1 MKNSYTAAAA
11 QFEPVSENC
20 AANMEKMLKLCDR
33 AADAGASLIVF
44 PELALTGYYLK
55 ADVLRSLAVP
65 AEGEWSRPLREKAA
79 ARQMMIAVGY
89 PEREAAHAGAAGE
102 PSCGGAGRAPGESSC
117 ARAGRAP
124 GEPSCA
130 GAGRAPGESSY
141 TGSAWIYN
149 SCLLIGTN
157 GESIGNAR
165 KRYLWG
171 REKRIFTPGD
181 SYEVF
186 RTELGAIAPLL
197 CYDLEFPE
205 PARIAMLKG
214 ADLILCP
221 AAWSRKAEHR
231 WRVET
236 AANALFNL
244 VYLVGSNF
252 VDENCCG
259 AAMILSP
266 EGKVLAETAGEA
278 GKPGKAGE
286 AEAQETDLVVTAEIS
301 FEELRR
307 CREEI
312 PYHRDFNP
320 RILSEALRET
330 T

>member
-1 MKNSYTAAAA
+1 MKERYIAAAA
-11 QFEPVSENC
+11 QFQPVSGNC
-20 AANMEKMLKLCDR
+20 AANMEKMLKLCDG

-65 AEGEWSRPLREKAA
+65 AEGDWSRPLREKAA
-79 ARQMMIAVGY
+79 ARQMIIAVGY
-89 PEREAAHAGAAGE
+89 PEREAAPAGAAW
-102 PSCGGAGRAPGESSC
+102 
-117 ARAGRAP
+117 
-124 GEPSCA
+124 EPSCA
-130 GAGRAPGESSY
+130 GAGLTPGDPSCAA
-141 TGSAWIYN
+141 SARIYN
-149 SCLLIGTN
+149 SCLLIGSN

-205 PARIAMLKG
+205 PARVAMLKG

-244 VYLVGSNF
+244 VYLAGSNF
-252 VDENCCG
+252 ADENCCG

-320 RILSEALRET
+320 KILSEALRET

>member
-1 MKNSYTAAAA
+1 MKERYTAAAA
-11 QFEPVSENC
+11 QFKPVSGNC

-79 ARQMMIAVGY
+79 ARQMIIAAGY
-89 PEREAAHAGAAGE
+89 PEREAAPVGAAVD
-102 PSCGGAGRAPGESSC
+102 
-117 ARAGRAP
+117 
-124 GEPSCA
+124 PSCA
-130 GAGRAPGESSY
+130 A
-141 TGSAWIYN
+141 SARIYN
-149 SCLLIGTN
+149 SCLLIGSN

-221 AAWSRKAEHR
+221 AAWSWKAEHR

-244 VYLVGSNF
+244 VYLAGSNF

-259 AAMILSP
+259 AAMIVSP
-266 EGKVLAETAGEA
+266 EGKVLAETAGE
-278 GKPGKAGE
+278 
-286 AEAQETDLVVTAEIS
+286 QETDLVVTAEIS
-301 FEELRR
+301 FEALRS

-312 PYHRDFNP
+312 PYHRDFDP
-320 RILSEALRET
+320 RILSEAVHISGAANL
-330 T
+330 